1 MIITIAIPCYGS
13 ENTIEK
19 VVQEIKNEFQKH
31 SEHSYQIILVN
42 DCSPDNVFE
51 KITGI
56 CNEDENVTGINLSRN
71 YGQASA
77 KLAALDYV
85 DGDVLVY
92 MDDDG
97 QHPASGIFAL
107 VDKINDGYDV
117 VYARFPHKKHSI
129 FKRMTSSLNH
139 KISVIN
145 GNSPGDVSVSS
156 FMAYSSIVV
165 DALKKYKS
173 PFVSAGGYLM
183 HITTKYAN
191 VDIEHRERIAGS
203 SGYSLKKLLSLWL
216 NCFTNFS
223 IVPLRAASLLG
234 IVSSMIGFVMGIAT
248 VVRKITNPNIAAG
261 YSSTISIMLFI
272 GGIIMLIMGFLG
284 EYIGRIYMTVS
295 NLPQYNISEVLNE
308 KNKKDKWSK

>member
-1 MIITIAIPCYGS
+1 MMITVAIPCYGS

-19 VVQEIKNEFQKH
+19 VVQEIKNEFKKH
-31 SEHSYQIILVN
+31 PEHSYQIILVN

-51 KITGI
+51 KIVGI
-56 CNEDENVTGINLSRN
+56 CNEDKNVIGISLSRN

-77 KLAALDYV
+77 KLAALEYV

-97 QHPASGIFAL
+97 QHPASGIFTLA
-107 VDKINDGYDV
+107 DKISEGYDV
-117 VYARFPHKKHSI
+117 VYAKFPHKKHSF
-129 FKRMTSSLNH
+129 FKRITSSLNH

-156 FMAYSSIVV
+156 FMAYSRMVV
-165 DALKKYKS
+165 DALKNYKS

-191 VDIEHRERIAGS
+191 VDMEHRDRFHGS
-203 SGYSLKKLLSLWL
+203 SGYTLKKLLSLWL
-216 NCFTNFS
+216 NSFTNFS
-223 IVPLRAASLLG
+223 IVPLRMASMLG
-234 IVSSMIGFVMGIAT
+234 VFSSMIGFVMGIVT
-248 VVRKITNPNIAAG
+248 VVRKFIHPNISAG
-261 YSSTISIMLFI
+261 YSSTISVILFI

-295 NLPQYNISEVLNE
+295 DLPQYNIKTVIKGEDTENE
-308 KNKKDKWSK
+308 SK